1 MLLYVRHLILIAGR
15 EMERKRKKVG
25 IATGHFKLRRGKRGR
40 NSAIMLRWVSNGA
53 IHPSS
58 NFHGS
63 VKTHCRRPLS
73 PESQIWKAF
82 PSAWL
87 HLYLA
92 IEFDLIGFVST
103 YAPNARIDI
112 NLERKICRYNGF
124 GAVSTAVGGQMTFW
138 GRRRS
143 SVVSTSQRYPTEL
156 DQRLFPSRIRMG
168 PLGLGHPARFMLNQ
182 IRVNV

>member
-1 MLLYVRHLILIAGR
+1 
-15 EMERKRKKVG
+15 MERKRKKVG

-63 VKTHCRRPLS
+63 VKTHCRRPFSGISNLEGL
-73 PESQIWKAF
+73 P
-82 PSAWL
+82 PAWL
-87 HLYLA
+87 HLCLA

-138 GRRRS
+138 GEAALFCS
-143 SVVSTSQRYPTEL
+143 LYFSTLSDGARPTSL
-156 DQRLFPSRIRMG
+156 SFS
-168 PLGLGHPARFMLNQ
+168 H
-182 IRVNV
+182 